1 MPLSQHEEDE
11 QQQLMLLLMM
21 MLMMLCLNNIIFS
34 MLEMH
39 LTIDSF
45 ESSSTM
51 NDDASSLTSEIG
63 VSSSTVASSSSSASI
78 SSIELLNRGFINA
91 FLWAKGS
98 VSAALFLLAS
108 NWCAVHF
115 LVLRVW
121 HFDGSTRSPD
131 SELCFVDALLALLG
145 VAADTRTSLEYAAFW
160 SFHAAEAFLAYTL
173 IWCIFSDPG
182 VLRPPLVKHS
192 HHDHTCELC
201 GAARLPVLRRT
212 TVASVVTVSS
222 GWITAAHGSVR
233 TSARATTRRFS
244 STLRSRSRCCSFDS
258 AVLWTRLAEIVI
270 AVVGFQS
277 FSITGT
283 QALHALLI
291 VVSAS
296 LYSGCAYSVLT
307 LFLMQCELIYRDE
320 TTYEWLQRLR
330 AERERDIVSVAPPNN
345 WRNVRR
351 FFGET
356 WLELLNLHRAVPPR
370 L

>member
-1 MPLSQHEEDE
+1 MSLFAEHERSTV
-11 QQQLMLLLMM
+11 LLLML
-21 MLMMLCLNNIIFS
+21 MLMLIVY
-34 MLEMH
+34 
-39 LTIDSF
+39 DV
-45 ESSSTM
+45 ESSSLVLRAFDTQPSTM
-51 NDDASSLTSEIG
+51 NNESSFNDDDHNNNNRNNNPNTIQ
-63 VSSSTVASSSSSASI
+63 STSSSSSV
-78 SSIELLNRGFINA
+78 SSIELLNRGFLNA

-98 VSAALFLLAS
+98 VGAALFLLVS

-115 LVLRVW
+115 LVLHVW
-121 HFDGSTRSPD
+121 HFDASTRTSD
-131 SELCFVDALLALLG
+131 SELCLIDALMSMLG
-145 VAADTRTSLEYAAFW
+145 VAVETRTVVEHAVFW
-160 SFHAAEAFLAYTL
+160 SFHALEAFLAYLL

-192 HHDHTCELC
+192 HHDNTCELC
-201 GAARLPVLRRT
+201 GAARLPVLRPHHCRKCRHCVERLDHCCAWIGQDVGARNHKT
-212 TVASVVTVSS
+212 FFVYVAISLLLL
-222 GWITAAHGSVR
+222 I
-233 TSARATTRRFS
+233 
-244 STLRSRSRCCSFDS
+244 FDS
-258 AVLWTRLAEIVI
+258 VVLWTRLAEIAI

-277 FSITGT
+277 FVITAT

-291 VVSAS
+291 VVLAS

-307 LFLMQCELIYRDE
+307 LFFIQCELIYRDE

-330 AERERDIVSVAPPNN
+330 SERERDIVSAAPPNN